1 LFYNLPSNF
10 SKGVS
15 SVAQRTHQTLA
26 SQIARRIH
34 ERIRSE
40 ELQPGDALGTELGL
54 AEEFGVSR
62 NMVREAIGRLRA
74 LGIVRSRQRV
84 GLVVGHTDPIRLF
97 EQGLPLFLSG
107 ESANLYELSKLRY
120 ALEIGAV
127 NLAVR
132 HASDEQINEL
142 SALADRMAEMVR
154 QGKEEETDPLEEQF
168 HSLILEGT
176 GSQLLSRMHVVVSR
190 YFAEIST
197 RVSRYGRTEAP
208 DALEHQRIAEAFRR
222 RDAETVRA
230 LLEHHLRLILDQ
242 FESEEQGAR
251 RVSI

>member
-1 LFYNLPSNF
+1 M
-10 SKGVS
+10 
-15 SVAQRTHQTLA
+15 AQPTRQTLA
-26 SQIARRIH
+26 SQIAKRIH
-34 ERIRSE
+34 QRISRRK
-40 ELQPGDALGTELGL
+40 LQPGDALGTELGL

-62 NMVREAIGRLRA
+62 NIVREAIGRLRA

-84 GLVVGHTDPIRLF
+84 GLVVGQTDPIRLF

-127 NLAVR
+127 NLAVQN
-132 HASDEQINEL
+132 ASDKQIDRMA
-142 SALADRMAEMVR
+142 ALADRMTEMVR

-168 HSLILEGT
+168 HSLILEAT

-190 YFAEIST
+190 YFSETS
-197 RVSRYGRTEAP
+197 SRIFNYGLINDR
-208 DALEHQRIAEAFRR
+208 DASEHQRIAEAFRR
-222 RDAETVRA
+222 RDAETVRG

-242 FESEEQGAR
+242 FESEEQGGS
-251 RVSI
+251 RVCI